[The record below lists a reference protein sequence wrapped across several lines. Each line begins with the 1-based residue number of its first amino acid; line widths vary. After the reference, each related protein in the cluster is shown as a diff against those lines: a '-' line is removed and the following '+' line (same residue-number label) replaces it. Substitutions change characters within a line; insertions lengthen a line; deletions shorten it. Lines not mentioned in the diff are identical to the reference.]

1 MSNIR
6 LKKVIFKLNFLGGIK
21 LSQKVLDSF
30 KRTFLDDF
38 PKIVPQD
45 RISLEMAVDLSQKIT
60 KEKKVKVYSFLNETE
75 NNSITLEPEAITLEI
90 NNYSNYEEF
99 RSYIQKAIAEF
110 EKDDSSIK
118 VSRIGLRYINQI
130 IISEGNPFELSAL
143 IKEPLICAINFIGQ
157 REELSRLMGVIELN
171 KSDYFVKFQYGW
183 FNSEFPNPIAK
194 KEFLLDY
201 DCYSNYETDLSSIL
215 SNVETYHTAIKE
227 LFDYSTR
234 VES

>member
-30 KRTFLDDF
+30 KRTFSDDF
-38 PKIVPQD
+38 PKIVQQD
-45 RISLEMAVDLSQKIT
+45 RISLEMAVDPSQKIT

-118 VSRIGLRYINQI
+118 VSRIGLRYINQM

-157 REELSRLMGVIELN
+157 RKELSRLMGVIELN

-215 SNVETYHTAIKE
+215 NNVETYHTAIKE

>member
-1 MSNIR
+1 MSNIF
-6 LKKVIFKLNFLGGIK
+6 LKKVIFRMDFLGGIK
-21 LSQKVLDSF
+21 LSQKVVDSF
-30 KRTFLDDF
+30 KRTFSDDF

-45 RISLEMAVDLSQKIT
+45 RVSFEMTVDPSQKIT
-60 KEKKVKVYSFLNETE
+60 KEKKVKVYSFLNESE
-75 NNSITLEPEAITLEI
+75 NNSITLEPEAIVFEI
-90 NNYSNYEEF
+90 SDYTNYEEF

-110 EKDDSSIK
+110 EKEDSSIK

-130 IISEGNPFELSAL
+130 IINEGNPFELNTL
-143 IKEPLICAINFIGQ
+143 IKEPLICAINFIDQ

-171 KSDYFVKFQYGW
+171 KSDYFIKFQYGW

-215 SNVETYHTAIKE
+215 NIVETYHTAIKE
-227 LFDYSTR
+227 LFDYSKR
-234 VES
+234 DES